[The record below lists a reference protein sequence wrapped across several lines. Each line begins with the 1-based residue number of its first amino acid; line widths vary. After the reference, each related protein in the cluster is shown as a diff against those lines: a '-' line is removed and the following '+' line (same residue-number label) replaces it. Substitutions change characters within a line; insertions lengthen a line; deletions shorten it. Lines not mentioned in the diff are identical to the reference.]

1 MKLSSKSGKFIS
13 KPSSKINKELPLIAQ
28 IPFDELENPGE
39 SVEIT
44 PIACK
49 NCSAVLMDVSQVKD
63 DPKIGLF
70 FTCQFCSTVNKLG
83 SLPGYK
89 GGVDVEYLI
98 EKAGTVQDATTI
110 KKGIS
115 GELVAAIID
124 VSGSMGGGK
133 LYAVKHNL
141 VETLKD
147 MKINSGGSTF
157 FLVSFE
163 SSVEIFLSPKERAIK
178 ISDDE
183 YLHSAEKLAKF
194 VRERTKNINV
204 NPVEKSADDWISQV
218 NKLRSLDMTAL
229 GPGLV
234 SGIEIFLAKRA
245 SGRILLLTDGL
256 ANVGFGRLEGNGI
269 KASRKFYVALA
280 KKCLEN
286 NIVVDVVGVGG
297 GNELA
302 LDILGKLCDAS
313 GGELYFVTREEL
325 DETFGALSSRQFVGR
340 DVKVKVFTPESIDVG
355 EISGL
360 SAGVEK
366 AKRLEEILVGS
377 VTRDREALIKFDMK
391 KEIKEE
397 EVPVQVQVEFKDAAG
412 NKKLRVYKTT
422 LKKAKNEDEYTEDYD
437 STPLT
442 MMKIQN
448 AGQAYGNGNV
458 NEAKQVL
465 MTQKAQY
472 AAMDISMEEKEMS
485 IAYLD
490 DELAQLDEYED
501 MKSQKAERS
510 FGATMGLKRSRVSSK
525 SKKKELEMR
534 K

>member
-340 DVKVKVFTPESIDVG
+340 DVKVKVF
-355 EISGL
+355 
-360 SAGVEK
+360 
-366 AKRLEEILVGS
+366 
-377 VTRDREALIKFDMK
+377 
-391 KEIKEE
+391 
-397 EVPVQVQVEFKDAAG
+397 
-412 NKKLRVYKTT
+412 
-422 LKKAKNEDEYTEDYD
+422 
-437 STPLT
+437 
-442 MMKIQN
+442 
-448 AGQAYGNGNV
+448 
-458 NEAKQVL
+458 
-465 MTQKAQY
+465 
-472 AAMDISMEEKEMS
+472 
-485 IAYLD
+485 
-490 DELAQLDEYED
+490 
-501 MKSQKAERS
+501 
-510 FGATMGLKRSRVSSK
+510 
-525 SKKKELEMR
+525 
-534 K
+534 